1 MNIYQKKPDAAYFE
15 SKLVRAEELT
25 RQITECMDTRTANP
39 AFDAYCRQD
48 FLDNVLRGGMPIHL
62 GEKEIFYVYARKHG
76 DMERDYNYFRLL
88 PEFYSQGNGNFR
100 DINRTDGVML
110 PFSHRWEIKIFTCST
125 TSSS

>member
-1 MNIYQKKPDAAYFE
+1 MTGQVARKELLDEYLQKKPDAAYFE

-76 DMERDYNYFRLL
+76 DMERDYNYFRLCRSSIL
-88 PEFYSQGNGNFR
+88 REMVISATS
-100 DINRTDGVML
+100 IRTDGVML
-110 PFSHRWEIKIFTCST
+110 PFPTGGR
-125 TSSS
+125 